1 MSHRLNTYYCRAI
14 NYWWPYTSIYRVD
27 RLLFRLAV
35 AQSICAYNIHSIF
48 FITHFSI
55 HFMSAQL
62 HLSLY
67 YIISHSS
74 GRRISI
80 KIRTH
85 TRTTT
90 TRKLTYYFKTPTFFW
105 GVIFL
110 YKIVPT
116 WMAPGVFAW
125 NIFFFFP
132 PPFWL
137 LCFLLS
143 LVGERRRRL
152 VGTPQ
157 SEANELNTVINATS
171 LVHHHHHHRHKM
183 SPSSRA
189 RKKKK
194 MPRKK
199 KKKKKNMYKEEEEE
213 KSWKKRVTF
222 DGQVGFF
229 LFKFSLYF

>member
-80 KIRTH
+80 KIRKH
-85 TRTTT
+85 
-90 TRKLTYYFKTPTFFW
+90 TYYYYTQTYVLFQDTN
-105 GVIFL
+105 IFL
-110 YKIVPT
+110 GGYFSLQNCSYVN
-116 WMAPGVFAW
+116 GSRGFSW
-125 NIFFFFP
+125 NIFFFPSPLLAFVFSSFP
-132 PPFWL
+132 
-137 LCFLLS
+137 
-143 LVGERRRRL
+143 RRR
-152 VGTPQ
+152 
-157 SEANELNTVINATS
+157 AAAATC
-171 LVHHHHHHRHKM
+171 RD
-183 SPSSRA
+183 SPKWS
-189 RKKKK
+189 
-194 MPRKK
+194 
-199 KKKKKNMYKEEEEE
+199 
-213 KSWKKRVTF
+213 
-222 DGQVGFF
+222 
-229 LFKFSLYF
+229 